1 MRIPHHG
8 TPLQY
13 AIPTLKEARA
23 IQALASGEAT
33 KEQQR
38 AFYLWLV
45 TGACGAGS
53 EMLSPGQPDVSA
65 YLAGRLSVSL
75 QIGWVSSSPVES
87 FRQSGDIE

>member
-8 TPLQY
+8 TPIQY
-13 AIPTLKEARA
+13 AVPSLKEARA
-23 IQALASGEAT
+23 IQAFVKGDAT
-33 KEQQR
+33 KEQQKLV
-38 AFYLWLV
+38 YLWIV
-45 TGACGAGS
+45 TGACGAGQ

-75 QIGWVSSSPVES
+75 QIGWVTSNPVEA